1 MNKYLVEFMGVVVIL
16 FAKLLTEGNPAVMAA
31 VYFSVFYMARNI
43 TTGYFTPLGP
53 TASYLLGRIPL
64 NDFIYNIGVQILAML
79 AVVITFLP
87 VKALTQEA
95 SIE

>member
-1 MNKYLVEFMGVVVIL
+1 MNKYLIEFMGVVVIL
-16 FAKLLTEGNPAVMAA
+16 FAKLLTEGNPAVMGI
-31 VYFSVFYMARNI
+31 VYFSVFYMAKDI

-53 TASYLLGRIPL
+53 TASYLLGRIPF
-64 NDFIYNIGVQILAML
+64 NDFIYNLGVQILAML

-95 SIE
+95 SLT